1 LPRREIASMKNL
13 SIYSKLVLILILPL
27 LGIVFYTGMNAR
39 THYHEWNDLSTTE
52 VLMDMS
58 TSLGDLIHTL
68 QVERGS
74 TAGFIQS
81 NGVKFARELPEYR
94 AATDKMLA
102 KVKAEYARSQ
112 ESDLPAAAKQQ
123 MELALDSLKMLE
135 STRADASAFA
145 IPAKEMAGRY
155 TKAIATIQDVIP
167 AIAEQ
172 SSDLTVT
179 KLMTAYVG
187 FLNLKER
194 SGQERALLTGVFAV
208 DKIEP
213 AQYQALL
220 GHIAAQNAYEHIF
233 DDYATEELRAQYKKA
248 ADSKAFSD
256 VDAMRNTVM
265 AKSAEGLFG
274 IDPTTWFATMTARI
288 DAMHGIENELADK
301 VRSFASEQADK
312 AHFSLILNV
321 AASIVILIVTLSLG
335 YKVMLDIVR
344 QVNLLH
350 DTISR
355 IQRDNDLTR
364 RLEINSDDEIGRTAR
379 AFNLLID
386 SLQNSIK
393 KVNESAG
400 KVLQFS
406 EMLASTS
413 SQLSS
418 STAHQ
423 SEAASSM
430 AAAVEEMT
438 VSIEQVS
445 ENAKHVQDVS
455 QSSSERSSEGS
466 TVILQVTED
475 MQDIAEAVHASS
487 VIMEELGQQSDQIYS
502 IVQVI
507 KDIAD
512 QTNLLALNAAIEA
525 ARAGEQGRGF
535 AVVADEVRKLAERTT
550 RSTEEIAA
558 MIGKIQSGTKQ
569 AIGSLEVGVE
579 RVNREVE
586 LAQQAGVSIQQIQSG
601 TEEVGQAVDGI
612 SSAIREQSAA
622 STEIAK
628 QVEKVAQ
635 MSEEISAA
643 TQTSSETAL
652 EMRALAQSLQG
663 QVAQFKV

>member
-1 LPRREIASMKNL
+1 MRSL
-13 SIYSKLVLILILPL
+13 SIYSKLILILILPL
-27 LGIVFYTGMNAR
+27 IGIVIYTGMNVR
-39 THYHEWNDLSTTE
+39 NHYLEWHSLSTTE
-52 VLMDMS
+52 TLMDLS
-58 TSLGDLIHTL
+58 TSLGDLTHTL

-81 NGVKFARELPEYR
+81 NGVKFARELPDYR
-94 AATDKMLA
+94 AATDQMLT
-102 KVKAEYARSQ
+102 KVKAQYASQ
-112 ESDLPAAAKQQ
+112 KNDLPAPAKQQ
-123 MELALDSLKMLE
+123 MDAALDSLKMLD
-135 STRADASAFA
+135 STRADASRLA
-145 IPAKEMAGRY
+145 IPAKEMAARY
-155 TKAIATIQDVIP
+155 TQAIATIQDIIP

-179 KLMTAYVG
+179 KLMTAYNA

-194 SGQERALLTGVFAV
+194 SGQERALLTGVFSA
-208 DKIEP
+208 DAIEP

-220 GHIAAQNAYEHIF
+220 GHMAAQKAYLHIF
-233 DDYATEELRAQYKKA
+233 DDYATEELLAQYKQAAAGAAFAEVDSMRNVVIAKA
-248 ADSKAFSD
+248 A
-256 VDAMRNTVM
+256 
-265 AKSAEGLFG
+265 EGQFG
-274 IDPTTWFATMTARI
+274 IEPTKWFSTMTARI
-288 DAMHGIENELADK
+288 DAMHDIEKKLAGQ
-301 VRSFASEQADK
+301 VHVFATEHAQK
-312 AHFSLILNV
+312 AHTSMVLNIVVGV
-321 AASIVILIVTLSLG
+321 AVLLLTMGLA
-335 YKVMLDIVR
+335 YKVVLDIVG
-344 QVNLLH
+344 QVKALH
-350 DTISR
+350 DAIGN

-364 RLEINSDDEIGRTAR
+364 RLEVTSDDEIGRTAH
-379 AFNLLID
+379 AFNLLVD
-386 SLQNSIK
+386 SLQNSIR
-393 KVNESAG
+393 KVNESAA
-400 KVLQFS
+400 KVLSFS

-418 STAHQ
+418 STSHQ

-445 ENAKHVQDVS
+445 ENAKHVQEVS
-455 QSSSERSSEGS
+455 QSSNERSSEGS

-475 MQDIAEAVHASS
+475 MQQIAEAVHASS

-558 MIGKIQSGTKQ
+558 MIGKIQNGTKQ
-569 AIGSLEVGVE
+569 AIDSLEVGVE

-586 LAQQAGVSIQQIQSG
+586 LAQQAGESIQQIHSG

-652 EMRALAQSLQG
+652 EMKALAQSLQG

>member
-1 LPRREIASMKNL
+1 MKSL
-13 SIYSKLVLILILPL
+13 SIYSKLVLILVLPL
-27 LGIVFYTGMNAR
+27 LSIVFYSGMNAKN
-39 THYHEWNDLSTTE
+39 HYRAWSELSSTE

-58 TSLGDLIHTL
+58 TSLGGLIHSL

-74 TAGFIQS
+74 TMGFIQS

-94 AATDKMLA
+94 MTTDKMLL

-112 ESDLPAAAKQQ
+112 QSGLPAPAKQQ
-123 MELALDSLKMLE
+123 IELAMDSLKMLE

-145 IPAKEMAGRY
+145 ISTTEMAARY

-167 AIAEQ
+167 AVAEQ

-179 KLMTAYVG
+179 KMMTAYVAL
-187 FLNLKER
+187 LNLKER
-194 SGQERALLTGVFAV
+194 SGQERALLTAVFAA

-213 AQYQALL
+213 AQYQTLL
-220 GHIAAQNAYEHIF
+220 GHIASQNAYEHIF

-248 ADSKAFSD
+248 SEDKAFGE
-256 VDAMRNTVM
+256 VDAARNTVI

-274 IDPTTWFATMTARI
+274 IDPTIWFATMSARI
-288 DAMHGIENELADK
+288 DAMHGIENALADQ
-301 VRSFASEQADK
+301 VRGFASEQADK
-312 AHFSLILNV
+312 AHFSFILNV
-321 AASIVILIVTLSLG
+321 TASIVILIVTLGLG

-344 QVNLLH
+344 QLNLLH
-350 DTISR
+350 DTIGR

-364 RLEINSDDEIGRTAR
+364 RLEINSDDEIGRTAH

-393 KVNESAG
+393 KVNESAS

-406 EMLASTS
+406 EMLAATS

-418 STAHQ
+418 STVHQ

-445 ENAKHVQDVS
+445 ENAKHVQEVS
-455 QSSSERSSEGS
+455 QSSSERSHEGGA
-466 TVILQVTED
+466 VILQVTED
-475 MQDIAEAVHASS
+475 MHDIAEAVHSS
-487 VIMEELGQQSDQIYS
+487 AIIMEELGQQSDQIYS

-507 KDIAD
+507 KEIAD

-558 MIGKIQSGTKQ
+558 MIGKIQGGTKQ
-569 AIGSLEVGVE
+569 AIDSLEVGVE

-601 TEEVGQAVDGI
+601 TQEVGLAVDGI

-643 TQTSSETAL
+643 TQTSSETAF
-652 EMRALAQSLQG
+652 EMKALAQSLQG

>member
-1 LPRREIASMKNL
+1 MRSLN
-13 SIYSKLVLILILPL
+13 IYSKLILILILPFI
-27 LGIVFYTGMNAR
+27 GVIIYAGMNVR
-39 THYHEWNDLSTTE
+39 SHYLEWNSLSTTE
-52 VLMDMS
+52 TLMSLS
-58 TSLGDLIHTL
+58 TSLGDLTHTL

-74 TAGFIQS
+74 TAGYIQS
-81 NGVKFARELPEYR
+81 NGAKFARELPDYR
-94 AATDKMLA
+94 AATDQMLTQ
-102 KVKAEYARSQ
+102 VRTQYDSQ
-112 ESDLPAAAKQQ
+112 KNDLPVIAKQQ
-123 MELALDSLKMLE
+123 MDAALGSLKMLD
-135 STRADASAFA
+135 STRADASNLA
-145 IPAKEMAGRY
+145 IPAQEMAARY
-155 TKAIATIQDVIP
+155 TQAIATIQDIIP

-179 KLMTAYVG
+179 KLMTAYNA

-194 SGQERALLTGVFAV
+194 SGQERALLTGVFTA
-208 DKIEP
+208 DAIEP

-220 GHIAAQNAYEHIF
+220 GHIAAQKAYLHIF
-233 DDYATEELRAQYKKA
+233 DDYATEELLAQYKQAAAGAAFAEVDSMRNAVIAKA
-248 ADSKAFSD
+248 A
-256 VDAMRNTVM
+256 
-265 AKSAEGLFG
+265 EGQFG
-274 IDPTTWFATMTARI
+274 IEPTQWFSTMTARI
-288 DAMHGIENELADK
+288 DAMHDIEKKLAGQ
-301 VRSFASEQADK
+301 VHAFATEHAQK
-312 AHFSLILNV
+312 AHTSMILNIV
-321 AASIVILIVTLSLG
+321 AGVAVLLLTMGLA
-335 YKVMLDIVR
+335 YKVVLAIVG
-344 QVNLLH
+344 QVKSLH
-350 DTISR
+350 DAIGN
-355 IQRDNDLTR
+355 IQRDCDLTR
-364 RLEINSDDEIGRTAR
+364 RIEVTTNDEIGRTAH
-379 AFNLLID
+379 AFNLLVD
-386 SLQNSIK
+386 SLQHSIR
-393 KVNESAG
+393 KVNESAA
-400 KVLQFS
+400 KVLSFS

-418 STAHQ
+418 STSHQ

-445 ENAKHVQDVS
+445 ENAKHVQEVS
-455 QSSSERSSEGS
+455 QSSNERSSEGGA
-466 TVILQVTED
+466 VILQVTED
-475 MQDIAEAVHASS
+475 MHEIAEAVHSSS

-558 MIGKIQSGTKQ
+558 MIGKIQGGTKQ
-569 AIGSLEVGVE
+569 AIDSLEVGVE

-586 LAQQAGVSIQQIQSG
+586 LAQQAGLSIQQIQSG
-601 TEEVGQAVDGI
+601 TQEVGLAVDGI

-622 STEIAK
+622 STEIAR

-643 TQTSSETAL
+643 TQTSTNTAF
-652 EMRALAQSLQG
+652 EMKALAQSLQG